1 MAEMT
6 FPKHLIV
13 FLFVT
18 FVWSWGFWLI
28 PYLHANGVTLPDA
41 LLGLAAESGSP
52 AAWGPLI
59 GAIAAAATSGG
70 WRAVLGLLKRG
81 ISFRFGW
88 RWYLAIF
95 TIFPL
100 IIGISIAIELLAG
113 GELPPSEALQNP
125 AIIPIAFVFILM
137 LGGPLQEEF
146 GWRGTLLDPLQDRFG
161 ALWASLTVGFVWGI
175 WHIPLFHIPND
186 TGFYDRPFWGLL
198 VTTMIISIL
207 FTWIYNNTNRSIAA
221 MLIFHT
227 MFNLSHYVFPVIGMD
242 MAALVLFALQLG
254 AAAMVVFIYGA
265 RTLVRH
271 S

>member
-1 MAEMT
+1 MA

-13 FLFVT
+13 FLLVT
-18 FVWSWGFWLI
+18 FAWSWGFWLI
-28 PYLHANGVTLPDA
+28 PYLHANGVALPDF

-52 AAWGPLI
+52 AAWGPLV
-59 GAIAAAATSGG
+59 GAIVAALTNGG
-70 WRAVLGLLKRG
+70 PKAVLGLLKRCL
-81 ISFRFGW
+81 SFRFGW
-88 RWYLAIF
+88 RWYLAVF
-95 TIFPL
+95 SIFPL
-100 IIGISIAIELLAG
+100 IIGISVAIELLAG
-113 GELPPSEALQNP
+113 GELPPSDALQNP
-125 AIIPIAFVFILM
+125 AIIPIAFIFILL

-161 ALWASLTVGFVWGI
+161 ALWASLMVGFVWGI

-198 VTTMIISIL
+198 VTTMMISVL
-207 FTWIYNNTNRSIAA
+207 FTWIYNNTDRSLVA

-242 MAALVLFALQLG
+242 TAALVLFALQLG

-265 RTLVRH
+265 KTLVRDD
-271 S
+271 